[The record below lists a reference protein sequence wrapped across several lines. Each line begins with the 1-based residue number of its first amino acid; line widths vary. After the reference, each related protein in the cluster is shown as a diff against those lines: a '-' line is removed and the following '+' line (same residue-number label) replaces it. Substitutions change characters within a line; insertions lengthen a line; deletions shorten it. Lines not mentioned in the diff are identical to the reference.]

1 MERFVD
7 EATIFVKAGNG
18 GNGRVSFRR
27 EKYAPR
33 GGPDGGNGGDG
44 GSIIFFT
51 DPQVETLLDFKF
63 RPKNHAEN
71 GQAGMG
77 NDKFGR
83 NGEDMRLHVPIGTI
97 VKDRDTDE
105 ILHDLDTPEFE
116 VVIAQGGRGGRGNL
130 EFKHATNQ
138 TPRYAEDGTE
148 GEERWLTLELK
159 LVADVGLVGLPNAGK
174 STFLSRVS
182 AATPKV
188 AAYPFTTLKP
198 HLGLVAV
205 NDQSRFVLA
214 DLPGLI
220 EGAHQG
226 VGLGDQF
233 LRHIERTRILL
244 FLLDTGGMA
253 ETSPAEAFK
262 TLHHELASY
271 SKELAQKP
279 ALVAANKMD
288 LTDSETE
295 LELLKEELQM
305 PIFPIS
311 AVTGE
316 GVRSL
321 LGAIIQVLAEVR
333 NEQDIDTCED

>member
-7 EATIFVKAGNG
+7 EASIFVKAGDG
-18 GNGRVSFRR
+18 GNGCVSFRR

-33 GGPDGGNGGDG
+33 GGPNGGNGGDG
-44 GSIIFFT
+44 GSIIFYT

-63 RPKNHAEN
+63 RPKNQAKS
-71 GQAGMG
+71 GQPGMG

-83 NGEDMRLHVPIGTI
+83 KGEDLRLHLPLGTI

-105 ILHDLDTPEFE
+105 ILHDLDVPELE
-116 VVIAQGGRGGRGNL
+116 VVIAKGGKGGRGNL
-130 EFKHATNQ
+130 EFKHSTNQ
-138 TPRYAEDGTE
+138 TPRYAEEGTD
-148 GEERWLTLELK
+148 GEERWLKLELK

-182 AATPKV
+182 AATPKI

-198 HLGLVAV
+198 QLGLVAV
-205 NDQSRFVLA
+205 NDKSRFVLA

-220 EGAHQG
+220 EGAHRG
-226 VGLGDQF
+226 VGLGDRF

-244 FLLDTGGMA
+244 FFLDTGGLA
-253 ETSPAEAFK
+253 ETSPAEAFRI
-262 TLHHELASY
+262 LHHELASY
-271 SKELAQKP
+271 SKDLAQKP

-288 LTDSETE
+288 LTEAKDE
-295 LELLKEELQM
+295 LERLQKELQM

-316 GVRSL
+316 GIRSL
-321 LGAIIQVLAEVR
+321 LDAILQVLAEFKKAPVSA
-333 NEQDIDTCED
+333 E

>member
-18 GNGRVSFRR
+18 GNGCVSFRR

-44 GSIIFFT
+44 GSIIFFA
-51 DPQVETLLDFKF
+51 DPHVETLLDFKF
-63 RPKNHAEN
+63 RPRNHAKN
-71 GQAGMG
+71 GQPGMG

-83 NGEDMRLHVPIGTI
+83 NGEDMRLHVPVGTI
-97 VKDRDTDE
+97 VKARDDDN
-105 ILHDLDTPEFE
+105 ILHDLDTPEQE

-130 EFKHATNQ
+130 EFKHSTNQ
-138 TPRYAEDGTE
+138 APREAEDGTD
-148 GEERWLTLELK
+148 GEERWLKLELK

-182 AATPKV
+182 AATPKI

-198 HLGLVAV
+198 QLGLVAV

-253 ETSPAEAFK
+253 ETPPSEAFK
-262 TLHHELASY
+262 ALHHELANY
-271 SKELAQKP
+271 SEELAQKP

-288 LTDSETE
+288 LTDAETE
-295 LELLKEELQM
+295 LELLQEELQM

-316 GVRSL
+316 GVRPL
-321 LGAIIQVLAEVR
+321 LEAIIQVLGEVKS
-333 NEQDIDTCED
+333 EQDVR

>member
-7 EATIFVKAGNG
+7 EATIFVKAGDG
-18 GNGRVSFRR
+18 GNGCVSFRR

-33 GGPDGGNGGDG
+33 GGPNGGNGGDG
-44 GSIIFFT
+44 GSVIFFT

-63 RPKNHAEN
+63 RPKNHAKK
-71 GQAGMG
+71 GQPGMG

-83 NGEDMRLHVPIGTI
+83 NGEDLRLHVPVGTI
-97 VKDRDTDE
+97 VKDRDSDE
-105 ILHDLDTPEFE
+105 VLHDLNEPQFE
-116 VVIAQGGRGGRGNL
+116 VVIAPGGKGGRGNM
-130 EFKHATNQ
+130 EFKHSTNQ

-148 GEERWLTLELK
+148 GEERWLKLELK

-182 AATPKV
+182 AATPKI

-198 HLGLVAV
+198 QLGLVAV
-205 NDQSRFVLA
+205 NEQSRFVLA

-226 VGLGDQF
+226 IGLGDQF

-253 ETSPAEAFK
+253 DTSPAEAFK

-271 SKELAQKP
+271 SKDLAQKP

-288 LTDSETE
+288 LTEAKDE
-295 LELLKEELQM
+295 LELLQEELKM

-316 GVRSL
+316 GIRPL
-321 LGAIIQVLAEVR
+321 LDAIIQVLADFKK
-333 NEQDIDTCED
+333 EQVVAE